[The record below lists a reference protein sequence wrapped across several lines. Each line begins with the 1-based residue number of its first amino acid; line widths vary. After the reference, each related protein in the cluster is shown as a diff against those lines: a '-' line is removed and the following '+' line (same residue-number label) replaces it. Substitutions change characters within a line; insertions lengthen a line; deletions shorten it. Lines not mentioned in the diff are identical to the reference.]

1 MGWAGERVLCPGGE
15 GPHVM
20 VHVNNFTYGPVTPV
34 LGYVMSCLGCFLG
47 LRCTTRA
54 RATRG
59 AQRTRWL
66 LLATVS
72 IATTGIWVMHFVAML
87 GFTIPHQTITYN
99 VPVTI
104 LSMVIAVAVV
114 GVGLFIVGF
123 GSAGPRT
130 LLLGGVIIGFGVAS
144 MHYIG
149 MAAMVMPDTMRYNNT
164 VVGLSIVIAVVAGTA
179 ALWAALRLSRV
190 WSTLIASL
198 IMGVAVSGM
207 HYTGIAA
214 LHVYATST
222 GLMAGMQGGVGAQ
235 TFLLPLI
242 IGISV
247 LAFILTV
254 VISLSPTEAEIREDA
269 ALMARISGHPQHAQ
283 YSQQPPA
290 QPTHD
295 PGYAH
300 PYGNGSAHPYGQ
312 SAEGDPDGD
321 PGRWFRSQSLFAP
334 PGALNPPGFP
344 RHSLASLPRSSAQAG
359 GAPPLAR
366 RLPLVARSSLLGPV
380 GAGSWSGQ
388 PGRK

>member
-54 RATRG
+54 RATHG
-59 AQRTRWL
+59 GQRARWL

-87 GFTIPHQTITYN
+87 GFTIPGQTVRYN

-104 LSMVIAVAVV
+104 LSMVIAVIVV
-114 GVGLFIVGF
+114 GIGLLTVGF
-123 GSAGPRT
+123 GSAGPLS
-130 LLLGGVIIGFGVAS
+130 LLLGGAIIGFGVAS

-149 MAAMVMPDTMRYNNT
+149 MAAMVMPDTMRYNYT
-164 VVGLSIVIAVVAGTA
+164 LVALSIVIAVVAGTA

-190 WSTLIASL
+190 WSTLVASL

-214 LHVYATST
+214 LHVYASP
-222 GLMAGMQGGVGAQ
+222 GAGAMAGMSGGGVSAQ
-235 TFLLPLI
+235 AFLLPLI
-242 IGISV
+242 VGISV
-247 LAFILTV
+247 LAFILTA

-269 ALMARISGHPQHAQ
+269 ALMARISGHPRHAQ
-283 YSQQPPA
+283 QSPAPQAA
-290 QPTHD
+290 QPSYH
-295 PGYAH
+295 PGHAQG
-300 PYGNGSAHPYGQ
+300 YGNGNGQ
-312 SAEGDPDGD
+312 GTPGEADVD
-321 PGRWFRSQSLFAP
+321 PGRWFR
-334 PGALNPPGFP
+334 PGVN
-344 RHSLASLPRSSAQAG
+344 
-359 GAPPLAR
+359 
-366 RLPLVARSSLLGPV
+366 
-380 GAGSWSGQ
+380 
-388 PGRK
+388 